1 MIMSDVDAARGQS
14 DAVSQRQ
21 QQFDAQQLQK
31 NEENHEVNSLF
42 ATAKDAIQQSKM

>member
-1 MIMSDVDAARGQS
+1 MASVDAQGVS
-14 DAVSQRQ
+14 DATTARQ
-21 QQFDAQQLQK
+21 QQFDAQQLAK